1 MNPPLVDLHEDISLY
16 YVQGGAGLKFKPAD
30 FSQDMKGRHGDI
42 PKYRRSNTRLVF
54 SSIAPLTP
62 TIAPLRVGQL
72 SRGYGGF
79 YGAYRMRAAT
89 LTALEHIMAYMN
101 LLKQYSKDLKTI
113 TTKGDVETLLRDDR
127 IGFLIAIE
135 GAEPLEDVEDLQ
147 LFYRL
152 GVRSVQL
159 TWNFDNK
166 YGATCMSKKDYG
178 LTGDGE
184 ELVQLCNELGV
195 IIDLSHASK
204 RTSIEAIAASKL
216 PVIVSHANVKGVRSH
231 ARNLDDEQLEAL
243 KNNGGVVGV
252 TFIPPTIG
260 DQPSYRRLA
269 DHIMYIHDRFGSEII
284 AIGTDY
290 FGLLNVDEPE
300 GLEDI
305 TGIGRLWDEL
315 KSRGL
320 GDRDLEKIAYLNAMR
335 VVQANAVRWVNP

>member
-30 FSQDMKGRHGDI
+30 FSQDLKGRHGDI

-62 TIAPLRVGQL
+62 TISPYRVGQL
-72 SRGYGGF
+72 SKGYGGF
-79 YGAYRMRAAT
+79 YGAYRMRSAT
-89 LTALEHIMAYMN
+89 LTTLEHVMTYIN
-101 LLKQYSKDLKTI
+101 LLKQFPADLKAI
-113 TTKGDVETLLRDDR
+113 TTRNDVEDLLKDNR

-135 GAEPLEDVEDLQ
+135 GAEPLEDVEDLH
-147 LFYRL
+147 LFYKL
-152 GVRSVQL
+152 GVRSLQF

-166 YGATCMSKKDYG
+166 YGATCMSRKDYG

-204 RTSIEAIAASKL
+204 RTSVEAIMASKL
-216 PVIVSHANVKGVRSH
+216 PVIVSHANVKSVRDH

-243 KNNGGVVGV
+243 KKNGGVVGA
-252 TFIPPTIG
+252 TCIPPTLG
-260 DQPSYRRLA
+260 DKPSYTHLA
-269 DHIMYIHDRFGSEII
+269 DHIMYIYERFGPDII

-290 FGLLNVDEPE
+290 FGLLNVDEPQ

-305 TGIGRLWDEL
+305 TGFVRLWDEL
-315 KSRGL
+315 RRRGL
-320 GDRDLEKIAYLNAMR
+320 GERDLEKIAYLNAMR
-335 VVQANAVRWVNP
+335 VVQSNSVRWASH

>member
-30 FSQDMKGRHGDI
+30 FSLDMKGRHGDI
-42 PKYRRSNTRLVF
+42 PKYRRSNTRLIF

-62 TIAPLRVGQL
+62 TISPMRVGQL

-79 YGAYRMRAAT
+79 YGAYRIRAAT
-89 LTALEHIMAYMN
+89 LTALEHIMAYTN
-101 LLKQYSKDLKTI
+101 LLQQYSRDLKPI
-113 TTKGDVETLLRDDR
+113 TSKGDVENLLEDNR
-127 IGFLIAIE
+127 IGFLIAVE
-135 GAEPLEDVEDLQ
+135 GAEPLEDVEDLH
-147 LFYRL
+147 LFYKL
-152 GVRSVQL
+152 GVRSLQL

-204 RTSIEAIAASKL
+204 RTSIEAIETSKL
-216 PVIVSHANVKGVRSH
+216 PVIVSHANVKGVNSH

-243 KNNGGVVGV
+243 KNNGGVVGA
-252 TFIPPTIG
+252 TFIPPSLG
-260 DQPSYRRLA
+260 DHPSYRKLA
-269 DHIMYIHDRFGSEII
+269 DHIMYIHERFGAEII
-284 AIGTDY
+284 AIGTDL

-305 TGIGRLWDEL
+305 TGIAWLWDEL
-315 KSRGL
+315 RSRGL
-320 GDRDLEKIAYLNAMR
+320 SDKDIEKIAYLNAMR
-335 VVQANAVRWVNP
+335 VIRANAVRWVNP

>member
-30 FSQDMKGRHGDI
+30 FSQDLQGRHGDI

-62 TIAPLRVGQL
+62 TISPYRVGQL

-79 YGAYRMRAAT
+79 YGAYRMRSAT
-89 LTALEHIMAYMN
+89 LTTLEHVMTYIN
-101 LLKQYSKDLKTI
+101 LLKQFPEDLKSI
-113 TTKGDVETLLRDDR
+113 TTRNDVEGLLKDNR

-135 GAEPLEDVEDLQ
+135 GAEPLEDVEDMH

-152 GVRSVQL
+152 GVRSLQF

-204 RTSIEAIAASKL
+204 RTSVEAITASKL
-216 PVIVSHANVKGVRSH
+216 PVIVSHANVKSVRSH

-243 KNNGGVVGV
+243 KKNGGVVGA
-252 TFIPPTIG
+252 TCIPPTLG
-260 DQPSYRRLA
+260 DKPSYTHLA
-269 DHIMYIHDRFGSEII
+269 DHIMYIYERFGPDII

-290 FGLLNVDEPE
+290 FGLLNVDEPQ

-305 TGIGRLWDEL
+305 TGIVRLWEEL
-315 KSRGL
+315 RRRGL
-320 GDRDLEKIAYLNAMR
+320 GERDLEKIAYSNAMR
-335 VVQANAVRWVNP
+335 VVQSNSVRWASH